1 MDNNSC
7 SSNVFVRL
15 KGPMEINFYS
25 RRFYFADSTLDRAEF
40 VLWGLPWDCTASY
53 RAGSRFAPQALR
65 DAFEAVESYSP
76 YCGKDLQDLN
86 IYDAGNLELPF
97 GDTEKTLSL
106 VRLQSEKF
114 LLNGKKLVTIGG
126 EHLLSYPVIES
137 YYKAYGKQL
146 HILHVDA
153 HCDLREEYLGVK
165 FSHATVM
172 QLVRGLIGPENMS
185 HFFIRSGSREE
196 WQLLTESVHTHCLCY
211 PYGRQKIDEIE
222 LGYLRS
228 KKLYLNIDVDVFDP
242 AMMPGTGVADAGGI
256 FFDDFLQFLDLLNGC
271 EIVGCDLMELAPE
284 VDPSGVSAVTTA
296 KILRETILR
305 MT

>member
-1 MDNNSC
+1 M
-7 SSNVFVRL
+7 
-15 KGPMEINFYS
+15 GINFYS
-25 RRFYFADSTLDRAEF
+25 RKFYFADSTLDRAEF

-53 RAGSRFAPQALR
+53 QTGSRFAPQVLR
-65 DAFEAVESYSP
+65 NAFEAVESYSP

-86 IYDAGNLELPF
+86 IYDAGDAELPF
-97 GDTEKTLSL
+97 GDTGKTLNL
-106 VRLQSEKF
+106 IRGQSKKF
-114 LLNGKKLVTIGG
+114 LSDSKKLITIGG

-137 YYKAYGKQL
+137 YYKAYGEQL
-146 HILHVDA
+146 HILHLDA

-172 QLVRGLIGPENMS
+172 YLVRELIGSENMS

-196 WQLLTESVHTHCLCY
+196 WQLLTESVHRHCLCY
-211 PYGRQKIDEIE
+211 PYGRQKIDEIDP
-222 LGYLRS
+222 GYLRS
-228 KKLYLNIDVDVFDP
+228 KKLYLSIDLDVFDP
-242 AMMPGTGVADAGGI
+242 AVMPGTGVADAGGI
-256 FFDDFLQFLDLLNGC
+256 FFDDFLQFLDLLDGC
-271 EIVGCDLMELAPE
+271 GIVGCDLMEMVPE